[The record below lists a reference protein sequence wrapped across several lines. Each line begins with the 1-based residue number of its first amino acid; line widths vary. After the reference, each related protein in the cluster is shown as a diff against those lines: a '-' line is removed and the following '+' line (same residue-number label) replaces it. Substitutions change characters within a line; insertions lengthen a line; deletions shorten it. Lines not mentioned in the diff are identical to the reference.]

1 MGMLWAPNINI
12 AQIWGFLVSEIV
24 DLSTIF
30 QSQILIKL
38 SVKPYFRG
46 ERRNLGRYLYESNR
60 QIGK

>member
-1 MGMLWAPNINI
+1 MGQGMLWAPNKNI
-12 AQIWGFLVSEIV
+12 AQIWCFLVSEIV

-30 QSQILIKL
+30 QILIKL

-46 ERRNLGRYLYESNR
+46 ERRNLSRYVYESNR